1 MCIRDRLNLAD
12 IIPSRRLFA
21 ASALL
26 GAVVNAMLL
35 LAPTYS
41 TALVCR
47 FATGFALAGVYPPA
61 MKMISTWFRS
71 QRGLAVGTI
80 VGALTVGKAG
90 PYLVHAIPGTG
101 ETPVVLSA
109 SIGALL
115 AALLVAVWYLS
126 LI

>member
-26 GAVVNAMLL
+26 GAAVNALLL
-35 LAPTYS
+35 LAPNYS
-41 TALVCR
+41 TALMCR

-71 QRGLAVGTI
+71 QRGLAVGVI
-80 VGALTVGKAG
+80 VGALTVGKAV
-90 PYLVHAIPGTG
+90 PYLVRSLPHVGVDAVILTA
-101 ETPVVLSA
+101 SA
-109 SIGALL
+109 GA
-115 AALLVAVWYLS
+115 
-126 LI
+126 